1 MEQYMVDGKKAINIM
16 TNGYLFMLVSTV
28 LAYMGSKVQLI
39 DKIFMGFD
47 WTGAPVFRYN
57 PVMYCIG
64 FFFYWG
70 LLLLLYLNV
79 FVKILKQTQ
88 ELSVGWK
95 VVSCALC
102 FLQALVMYILL
113 NYSMFQTGDYVV
125 IEISVRSYLT
135 VIGWPILTLIFPSIN
150 LLKKREKVWMKPN
163 LNIRIKKYLEQYLS
177 EILKEI

>member
-1 MEQYMVDGKKAINIM
+1 MADRKEKINIAL
-16 TNGYLFMLVSTV
+16 NGCLFILVSTV

-39 DKIFMGFD
+39 DKIFRGVD
-47 WTGAPVFRYN
+47 WTGAPIFQYH
-57 PVMYCIG
+57 PIMYCIG

-88 ELSVGWK
+88 ELPVGWK

-102 FLQALVMYILL
+102 FWQALVMYILL
-113 NYSMFQTGDYVV
+113 NYSVFQTGDYVA

-135 VIGWPILTLIFPSIN
+135 VIGWPILTLIFPGIN
-150 LLKKREKVWMKPN
+150 LLKKREKVEEKPTEET
-163 LNIRIKKYLEQYLS
+163 KA
-177 EILKEI
+177 

>member
-1 MEQYMVDGKKAINIM
+1 MLEDMEQYMADSKKAIYI
-16 TNGYLFMLVSTV
+16 TSNGYLFMLVSTV

-39 DKIFMGFD
+39 DKIFMGIA
-47 WTGAPVFRYN
+47 WTGAPRFQYN

-79 FVKILKQTQ
+79 FVKMLKQTQ

-102 FLQALVMYILL
+102 LLQALVMYILL
-113 NYSMFQTGDYVV
+113 NYSIQSGDYVV
-125 IEISVRSYLT
+125 IEISVRTYLT

-150 LLKKREKVWMKPN
+150 LLKKREKVEEKP
-163 LNIRIKKYLEQYLS
+163 
-177 EILKEI
+177 KEETEA

>member
-1 MEQYMVDGKKAINIM
+1 MEDSKKIINIV

-39 DKIFMGFD
+39 DKIFMGIA
-47 WTGAPVFRYN
+47 WAGAPRFQYN

-79 FVKILKQTQ
+79 FVKMLKQTQ

-95 VVSCALC
+95 LASCALC
-102 FLQALVMYILL
+102 LLQALVMYILL
-113 NYSMFQTGDYVV
+113 NYSMFQSGDYVV
-125 IEISVRSYLT
+125 IEISVRTYLT
-135 VIGWPILTLIFPSIN
+135 VIGWPILTLIFPGIN
-150 LLKKREKVWMKPN
+150 LLKKRENVEEKC
-163 LNIRIKKYLEQYLS
+163 
-177 EILKEI
+177 KEETEA